1 MSEEVLARMFE
12 PFFST
17 KPKGQGNGVGLAT
30 ARDTVDRYGGL
41 LHVHSRK
48 GLGSVFEVYMPEAAA
63 EQSPRDGLEPAEP
76 ETVGGPKGTI
86 LLAEDEE
93 LVRTPLRELLEHA
106 GYSVVC
112 ARDGQEAVE
121 LYRRAEGGID
131 LLLLDIAMPRM
142 SGPQVLA
149 ELRKENRAVRALFTS
164 GYDRSSPPGE
174 ACEGG
179 EMLHKPYDSALLLRR
194 IAETLAAMRCG

>member
-1 MSEEVLARMFE
+1 M
-12 PFFST
+12 
-17 KPKGQGNGVGLAT
+17 
-30 ARDTVDRYGGL
+30 
-41 LHVHSRK
+41 
-48 GLGSVFEVYMPEAAA
+48 
-63 EQSPRDGLEPAEP
+63 
-76 ETVGGPKGTI
+76 
-86 LLAEDEE
+86 
-93 LVRTPLRELLEHA
+93 PLRELLEHA
-106 GYSVVC
+106 GYRVVC

-149 ELRKENRAVRALFTS
+149 ELRKENRSVRALFTS
-164 GYDRSSPPGE
+164 GYDRFSQPGE

-194 IAETLAAMRCG
+194 IAETLAAMR